1 MASAKNAEVRVL
13 DRRSRRGR
21 HRAFRRGHARSTRK
35 TLFPSSRSTLPS
47 LRLLMPSLSHAS
59 RMFSDRR
66 DLFIFPSYHQEARR
80 PVPAPAR
87 ASPRPRT
94 RRLPGPARPPS
105 PLPRRLPRMR
115 RRPRPRPRP
124 PPAREHPRRSRPSGA
139 AVPPQRTSSA
149 AVDRSLPRH
158 RYAPVPA
165 SHRNRI
171 AIVFFGFFWIYQTIC
186 QTTQPHTKP
195 IHPTSTPSIHS
206 PRSSPSRASARSPRP
221 PPTEEAVT
229 SPNRAPSPSPD
240 RSEARISKTQK
251 TPSRGPSTARNPTRL
266 LESLYRLPTS
276 AASPRPTRTRALTT
290 DGASRMRR

>member
-1 MASAKNAEVRVL
+1 MPL
-13 DRRSRRGR
+13 GC
-21 HRAFRRGHARSTRK
+21 
-35 TLFPSSRSTLPS
+35 S
-47 LRLLMPSLSHAS
+47 LTDAISV
-59 RMFSDRR
+59 
-66 DLFIFPSYHQEARR
+66 IFPSCHQEARR

-94 RRLPGPARPPS
+94 RRQGPARPPS
-105 PLPRRLPRMR
+105 PLPRRLPRR
-115 RRPRPRPRP
+115 RRPRPRP

-139 AVPPQRTSSA
+139 AEPPQRTSSA

-158 RYAPVPA
+158 RYAPVPS
-165 SHRNRI
+165 SHRQPRTI
-171 AIVFFGFFWIYQTIC
+171 ATASRSFFWIC
-186 QTTQPHTKP
+186 QTKPHTKP

-206 PRSSPSRASARSPRP
+206 PQSSPSRASARSPRP

-240 RSEARISKTQK
+240 RLEARNISKTRK
-251 TPSRGPSTARNPTRL
+251 TPWRGPSIERNPTRL